1 MQNPNEDTEWNDALR
16 KLNIIPPKEKEVT
29 EDDIINLVE
38 QTVQQKTSGKN
49 LDEMTLDELNEKED
63 EIDEEE
69 ERLFEEYR
77 RKRMA
82 EMKEKQNLS
91 KYGEVKEITKA
102 DWIQEVNKAGD
113 GVWVIIHVYKQGS
126 PLCSLVNQH
135 MYNLAHK
142 FPETKFLKSISSLCI
157 PNYPD
162 KNLPTIFVYFEGEL
176 KKQFVGPVALG
187 GMNLK
192 QEDIEWMLKQIG
204 AVKSDMEEP
213 PKHEIQDMMSKAV
226 RDSVLNNDSDSD
238 GY

>member
-77 RKRMA
+77 
-82 EMKEKQNLS
+82 
-91 KYGEVKEITKA
+91 
-102 DWIQEVNKAGD
+102 
-113 GVWVIIHVYKQGS
+113 S